1 MFTEY
6 WFGESVFRYAGAC
19 QQPRED
25 DMPQGSVSRKVRAA
39 QTRAA
44 LLDAARGLFSERGY
58 LNTKITDITAAAGRS
73 TGSFYEHFAG
83 KEELLQA
90 LLAEMEGAIDTRMRG
105 LEHPRDHDL
114 TDREQLR
121 DHLDVAWTVMRQ
133 NRPVALALF
142 QAMVADD
149 PGTGRAWRDLR
160 EQTATIREHLEY
172 LVERGHRL
180 PGDPE
185 FVAASMGA
193 MLVTLNY
200 ALLTPPG
207 GEDAPDVVDTLT
219 DLLLYG
225 LTGPAPRAAD
235 GT

>member
-1 MFTEY
+1 M
-6 WFGESVFRYAGAC
+6 
-19 QQPRED
+19 ED
-25 DMPQGSVSRKVRAA
+25 DMPQASTAGRKARAA

-44 LLDAARGLFSERGY
+44 LLDAARGLFNDRGY

-83 KEELLQA
+83 KDELLQA
-90 LLAEMEGAIDTRMRG
+90 LLAEMEDAIDERMVG

-114 TDREQLR
+114 TDRGQLR
-121 DHLDVAWTVMRQ
+121 DHVGVAWTVMRQ
-133 NRPVALALF
+133 NRPVTLALF

-149 PGTGRAWRDLR
+149 PGTGRAWRDLC
-160 EQTATIREHLEY
+160 EQTGTIREHLEY

-185 FVAASMGA
+185 FIATAIGA

-200 ALLTPPG
+200 AVVTPPG
-207 GEDAPDVVDTLT
+207 GEDDQRVIDTLT
-219 DLLLYG
+219 DLLLHG
-225 LTGPAPRAAD
+225 LTGPASRSAD
-235 GT
+235 ER

>member
-1 MFTEY
+1 M
-6 WFGESVFRYAGAC
+6 
-19 QQPRED
+19 ED
-25 DMPQGSVSRKVRAA
+25 DMPQASTASRKARAA

-44 LLDAARGLFSERGY
+44 LLDAARGLFNDRGY

-73 TGSFYEHFAG
+73 TGSFYEHFAS
-83 KEELLQA
+83 KDELLQA
-90 LLAEMEGAIDTRMRG
+90 LLAEMEHAIDERMVG

-114 TDREQLR
+114 TDRDQLR
-121 DHLDVAWTVMRQ
+121 DHVGVAWTVMRQ
-133 NRPVALALF
+133 NRPVTLALF

-160 EQTATIREHLEY
+160 EQTGTIREHLEY

-185 FVAASMGA
+185 FIATAIGA

-200 ALLTPPG
+200 AVLTPPG
-207 GEDAPDVVDTLT
+207 GEDDQHVVDTLT
-219 DLLLYG
+219 DLLLHG
-225 LTGPAPRAAD
+225 LTGPAPRSAD
-235 GT
+235 EL

>member
-1 MFTEY
+1 M
-6 WFGESVFRYAGAC
+6 
-19 QQPRED
+19 ED
-25 DMPQGSVSRKVRAA
+25 DMPQASTASRKVRAA

-44 LLDAARGLFSERGY
+44 LLDAARGLFNDRGY

-83 KEELLQA
+83 KDELLQA
-90 LLAEMEGAIDTRMRG
+90 LLAEMEDAIDERMVG

-114 TDREQLR
+114 TDRDQLR
-121 DHLDVAWTVMRQ
+121 DHLGVAWTVMRQ
-133 NRPVALALF
+133 NRPVTLALF

-160 EQTATIREHLEY
+160 EQTDTIREHLEY
-172 LVERGHRL
+172 LVERGHQL

-185 FVAASMGA
+185 FIAGAIGA

-200 ALLTPPG
+200 AVLTPPG
-207 GEDAPDVVDTLT
+207 GEDDQRVVDTLT
-219 DLLLYG
+219 DLLLHG
-225 LTGPAPRAAD
+225 LAGPASHSAD
-235 GT
+235 EA

>member
-1 MFTEY
+1 
-6 WFGESVFRYAGAC
+6 
-19 QQPRED
+19 
-25 DMPQGSVSRKVRAA
+25 MPQASTASRKVRAA

-44 LLDAARGLFSERGY
+44 LLDAARGLFSDRGY

-83 KEELLQA
+83 KDELLQA
-90 LLAEMEGAIDTRMRG
+90 LLAEMEDAIDERMVG

-114 TDREQLR
+114 TDRDQLR
-121 DHLDVAWTVMRQ
+121 EHVEAAWTVMRQ
-133 NRPVALALF
+133 NRPVTLALF

-160 EQTATIREHLEY
+160 EQTGTLRMHLEY
-172 LVERGHRL
+172 LTERGHRL

-185 FVAASMGA
+185 LVAAAMGA

-200 ALLTPPG
+200 ALLPPSD
-207 GEDAPDVVDTLT
+207 GEGDQHLIDTFT
-219 DLLLYG
+219 DLLLHG
-225 LTGPAPRAAD
+225 LSGPASRSAD
-235 GT
+235 EA

>member
-1 MFTEY
+1 
-6 WFGESVFRYAGAC
+6 
-19 QQPRED
+19 
-25 DMPQGSVSRKVRAA
+25 MPQARTASRKARAA

-73 TGSFYEHFAG
+73 TGSFYEHFTG
-83 KEELLQA
+83 KDELLQA
-90 LLAEMEGAIDTRMRG
+90 LLAEMEDARDERMAG

-114 TDREQLR
+114 TDRDQLR
-121 DHLDVAWTVMRQ
+121 DHVGAAWTVMRQ

-142 QAMVADD
+142 QAMVAND

-160 EQTATIREHLEY
+160 EQTGTIRMHLEY
-172 LVERGHRL
+172 LLERGHRL

-185 FVAASMGA
+185 LIAAAMGA

-200 ALLTPPG
+200 AVLPPSD
-207 GEDAPDVVDTLT
+207 GEDDQHVIDTLT
-219 DLLLYG
+219 DLLLHG
-225 LTGPAPRAAD
+225 LAGPAPRAAD
-235 GT
+235 

>member
-1 MFTEY
+1 
-6 WFGESVFRYAGAC
+6 
-19 QQPRED
+19 
-25 DMPQGSVSRKVRAA
+25 MPQASAASRKIRAA

-73 TGSFYEHFAG
+73 TGAFYEHFAG
-83 KEELLQA
+83 KDELLQA
-90 LLAEMEGAIDTRMRG
+90 LLAEMEGAIDARMRG

-114 TDREQLR
+114 TDRGQLR
-121 DHLDVAWTVMRQ
+121 DHVGAAWTVMRQ
-133 NRPVALALF
+133 NRPVTLALF

-149 PGTGRAWRDLR
+149 PGTGRVWRDLR

-172 LVERGHRL
+172 LAERGHRL

-185 FVAASMGA
+185 SVAVAMGA

-200 ALLTPPG
+200 AVLTPPG
-207 GEDAPDVVDTLT
+207 GEDDRHVIDNLT

-225 LTGPAPRAAD
+225 LTGPASRPAD
-235 GT
+235 ES

>member
-1 MFTEY
+1 
-6 WFGESVFRYAGAC
+6 
-19 QQPRED
+19 
-25 DMPQGSVSRKVRAA
+25 MPQASAVSRKVRAA

-44 LLDAARGLFSERGY
+44 LLDAARGLFNERGY

-83 KEELLQA
+83 KDELLQA
-90 LLAEMEGAIDTRMRG
+90 LLAEMESAIDERMVG

-114 TDREQLR
+114 TDRGQLH
-121 DHLDVAWTVMRQ
+121 DHIGVAWTVMRQ
-133 NRPVALALF
+133 NRPVTLALF

-149 PGTGRAWRDLR
+149 PGAGRAWRDLR

-185 FVAASMGA
+185 FIAAAIGA

-200 ALLTPPG
+200 AVLTPPG
-207 GEDAPDVVDTLT
+207 SEDDRHVVDSVT

-225 LTGPAPRAAD
+225 LTGPASRSAD
-235 GT
+235 EA

>member
-1 MFTEY
+1 
-6 WFGESVFRYAGAC
+6 
-19 QQPRED
+19 
-25 DMPQGSVSRKVRAA
+25 MPQASTASRKVRAA

-44 LLDAARGLFSERGY
+44 LLDAARGLFNDRGY

-83 KEELLQA
+83 KDELLQA
-90 LLAEMEGAIDTRMRG
+90 LLAEMEDAIDERMVG

-114 TDREQLR
+114 TDRDQLR
-121 DHLDVAWTVMRQ
+121 DHLGVAWTVMRQ
-133 NRPVALALF
+133 NRPVTLALF

-160 EQTATIREHLEY
+160 EQTETIREHLEY
-172 LVERGHRL
+172 LAERGHQL

-185 FVAASMGA
+185 FIAAAIGA

-200 ALLTPPG
+200 AVLTPPG
-207 GEDAPDVVDTLT
+207 GEDDQRVIDTLT
-219 DLLLYG
+219 DLLLHG
-225 LTGPAPRAAD
+225 LAGPASHSAD
-235 GT
+235 EA

>member
-1 MFTEY
+1 M
-6 WFGESVFRYAGAC
+6 
-19 QQPRED
+19 ED
-25 DMPQGSVSRKVRAA
+25 DMPQASTASRKVRAA

-44 LLDAARGLFSERGY
+44 LLDAARGLFNDRGY

-83 KEELLQA
+83 KDELLQA
-90 LLAEMEGAIDTRMRG
+90 LLAEMEDAIDERMIG

-114 TDREQLR
+114 TDRDQLR
-121 DHLDVAWTVMRQ
+121 DHVGVAWTVMRQ
-133 NRPVALALF
+133 NRPVTLALF

-160 EQTATIREHLEY
+160 EQTGTIREHLEY

-185 FVAASMGA
+185 FIAAAIGA

-200 ALLTPPG
+200 AVLTPAG
-207 GEDAPDVVDTLT
+207 GEDDQHVIDTLT
-219 DLLLYG
+219 DLLLHG
-225 LTGPAPRAAD
+225 LAGPASHSAD
-235 GT
+235 EA